1 MEKYTFKPYNDL
13 FPLLFS
19 KEKERIAQH
28 LPSSVSIEHVGSTAV
43 PGLGGKGIIDIAITV
58 DETRI
63 EQAKSRLQELGYEFR
78 PSFSTPDR
86 FYFVIYLPDQ
96 QEGTRRYHVHLTY
109 LENQEWKGLIGFR
122 DFLLSN
128 PDALQEYAELKNK
141 AAIEA
146 CQNGEIYQKMKEPM
160 FQKFNAFQSSGD
172 EKKRPQ
178 ISVYIA
184 LSIDGYIARKDDSL
198 DWMDSVGGFDEDYG
212 FQKLLGSIDSLII
225 GRKTYQVASTVPDP
239 YPGKRVVV
247 LSNSL
252 DSVKAGMELY
262 QGDLTELVEKL
273 YKEGLK
279 HIWVDGG
286 TTISQ
291 FLSLQLVDEMTL
303 SIIPIV
309 LGSGIPLFHAMDR
322 EIPCRLLSS
331 QSYPS
336 GLVQQR
342 YEIIKQLNEQ

>member
-1 MEKYTFKPYNDL
+1 MEKYTFKPYSDL

-19 KEKERIAQH
+19 KEKERIAPH
-28 LPSSVSIEHVGSTAV
+28 LPSSASIEHVGSTAV
-43 PGLGGKGIIDIAITV
+43 PGLGGKGIIDIAIAV
-58 DETRI
+58 DKTGMEET
-63 EQAKSRLQELGYEFR
+63 KSRLQELGYEFR

-86 FYFVIYLPDQ
+86 FYFIIYLPDP
-96 QEGTRRYHVHLTY
+96 EERIKRYHVHLTY
-109 LENQEWKGLIGFR
+109 PENKEWKGLIGFR

-128 PDALQEYAELKNK
+128 PDALQEYAELKKK

-146 CQNGEIYQKMKEPM
+146 CQNGEKYRKMKEPM
-160 FQKFNAFQSSGD
+160 FQKFNAFQSIED
-172 EKKRPQ
+172 EKKRPK

-198 DWMDSVGGFDEDYG
+198 DWMDRVGGFDEDYG
-212 FQKLLGSIDSLII
+212 FQKLLTSIDSLII

-262 QGDLTELVEKL
+262 RGDLAKLAEKL
-273 YKEGLK
+273 YKEGFK

-286 TTISQ
+286 STISQ

-309 LGSGIPLFHAMDR
+309 LGSGIPLFHVMEK

-336 GLVQQR
+336 GLVQQH
-342 YEIIKQLNEQ
+342 YEIIKQ